1 MGDTDQVA
9 PLSELL
15 EAANTGV
22 NVEDAGIEE
31 SEMLDVPK
39 EVVISDGVN
48 D

>member
-1 MGDTDQVA
+1 MADTDQIV

-15 EAANTGV
+15 QAASSGV

-31 SEMLDVPK
+31 SEMLDVPQ
-39 EVVISDGVN
+39 EVVVFDGVN